1 MPLVLD
7 TSYIIALVLREG
19 DTPDADTVTEI
30 IATEGAVVP
39 ALWRFEVANVLWMA
53 AKRGRI
59 PATRPGEIL
68 ADLDSLAISI
78 DSAATARAWTATYAL
93 AARHDLTVY
102 DAAYLELALR
112 LEIPLASCD
121 HDLLGA
127 ARRDSVRVLGRP

>member
-19 DTPDADTVTEI
+19 DTPDADVVTGI

-53 AKRGRI
+53 VKRGRI
-59 PATRPGEIL
+59 PATRPGDIL
-68 ADLDSLAISI
+68 TDLDSLAISI
-78 DSAATARAWTATYAL
+78 DAGATTRAWTATYAL
-93 AARHDLTVY
+93 AVRHDLTVY

-112 LEIPLASCD
+112 LALPLASCD
-121 HDLLGA
+121 GDLIAA
-127 ARRDSVRVLGRP
+127 ARRDGLRVLGSP